1 MTHRIQRAWRGM
13 KWSVLRH
20 NVAVAAACFAS
31 LAWLNDCVGA
41 MSGRLS
47 MMMFLLSPFIN
58 FPLYC
63 LFFLMLGAPYYFL
76 RNLIIPP
83 PETE

>member
-1 MTHRIQRAWRGM
+1 MNRITRAWRGM
-13 KWSVLRH
+13 KWTVLRH
-20 NVAVAAACFAS
+20 NVAVAASCFAA

-47 MMMFLLSPFIN
+47 ILMFFFSPFIN
-58 FPLYC
+58 FAAFF